1 MNPLTMKLIKEFADA
16 IFLYWIEDVSMKVP
30 NVDILLLEAFKND
43 INLIKDGSKP
53 ITDEP

>member
-1 MNPLTMKLIKEFADA
+1 MKLIKEFADA